1 MEERVMEQQ
10 SMHWAE
16 AWLRTSIDNFGPQ
29 SLRVLVR
36 SRQRASIM
44 SEEAVWVG
52 VVATVGVA
60 TVAAFMT
67 GLGTVLQKAL
77 SGISGQV

>member
-1 MEERVMEQQ
+1 MEQP

-16 AWLRTSIDNFGPQ
+16 AWLRTSIDKFGSQ
-29 SLRVLVR
+29 SVPVLLR

-52 VVATVGVA
+52 VVATVGVGV
-60 TVAAFMT
+60 VAAFMT
-67 GLGTVLQKAL
+67 GLGQVLQKAL
-77 SGISGQV
+77 AGILGQA

>member
-1 MEERVMEQQ
+1 MEQQ

-29 SLRVLVR
+29 NLRGLVR

-67 GLGTVLQKAL
+67 GLGTVLQKA
-77 SGISGQV
+77 GISCQV

>member
-1 MEERVMEQQ
+1 MKQQ

-16 AWLRTSIDNFGPQ
+16 AWLRISIDNLGPE
-29 SLRVLVR
+29 SLRTLVR
-36 SRQRASIM
+36 SRQRGSIM

-67 GLGTVLQKAL
+67 GLGQVLQKAL
-77 SGISGQV
+77 AGILGQA

>member
-1 MEERVMEQQ
+1 MEQR
-10 SMHWAE
+10 SMHRAE
-16 AWLRTSIDNFGPQ
+16 AWVQTSIENRGPE
-29 SLRVLVR
+29 SLRVQFR

-52 VVATVGVA
+52 VVATVGLA

-67 GLGTVLQKAL
+67 GLGQVLQKAL
-77 SGISGQV
+77 QGILGQA